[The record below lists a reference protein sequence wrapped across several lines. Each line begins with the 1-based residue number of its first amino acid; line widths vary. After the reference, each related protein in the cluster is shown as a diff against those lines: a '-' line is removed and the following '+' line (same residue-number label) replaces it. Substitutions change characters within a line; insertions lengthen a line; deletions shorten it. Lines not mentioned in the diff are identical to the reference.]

1 MLYKGKRK
9 SMERY
14 INASDVS
21 KIIGK
26 KYNFIWAK
34 PHEILN
40 IINGNREKY
49 VENSVNFELNDFT
62 QNLIQHLPKQDLE
75 NMVSTFKTNEE
86 LSDEYK
92 FYCKNKNLVFDN
104 EFWELNSEESYIDYT
119 KLDLNQLKDILLEH
133 DLSDKGDKQELIY
146 RIEEFNEKLEIIS
159 EIKQTIKSEIIVN
172 NLNKIKKEIVHI
184 DKHVDYSKQTECLLS
199 KIENVELKEAISS
212 DFTMDRGNVE
222 EIKIIKEYGIK
233 KDNKLRYFKFEVNK
247 QKYKVGCR
255 FDGEQV
261 EIKCRK
267 NKFLGVPDY
276 EKVQI
281 HFYMSAINVKEW
293 TLKEKYNDQ
302 IKDHLIEYDN
312 TFFEEVK
319 KDLHNSWE
327 SFV

>member
-1 MLYKGKRK
+1 
-9 SMERY
+9 MERY

-26 KYNFIWAK
+26 KYGHIWAK

-40 IINGNREKY
+40 IINGHREKKI
-49 VENSVNFELNDFT
+49 VNFELNNFT
-62 QNLIQHLPKQDLE
+62 QNLIQHLPKQDIE
-75 NMVSTFKTNEE
+75 NMVSTFKTTEE

-92 FYCKNKNLVFDN
+92 FYCKIKNLVFDN
-104 EFWELNSEESYIDYT
+104 ELWEINPEESYLDYT
-119 KLDLNQLKDILLEH
+119 KLDLNNLKDILLEN

-146 RIEEFNEKLEIIS
+146 RIEEFNEKIKIIS
-159 EIKQTIKSEIIVN
+159 EIKQTIKTEIIVN

-184 DKHVDYSKQTECLLS
+184 DKHVDYITETKYLLS

-233 KDNKLRYFKFEVNK
+233 KDNKLRYFNFKVNK

-267 NKFLGVPDY
+267 SKFLGVPDY

-281 HFYMSAINVKEW
+281 HFYMAAINVKEW

-302 IKDHLIEYDN
+302 IKDHLIEFDN

-319 KDLHNSWE
+319 NDLHNSWE